1 MKGSNIKYVIFLI
14 NWYIPMVVFEKL
26 YTKRAFLFSNRQDVL
41 LGIQNHIATEQCSLE
56 NIYTD
61 KDHNALGH

>member
-14 NWYIPMVVFEKL
+14 NWYIPMVVFKKL
-26 YTKRAFLFSNRQDVL
+26 YTKRAFLFGNRQDVL
-41 LGIQNHIATEQCSLE
+41 LGIQNHIVTGHCSLE

-61 KDHNALGH
+61 KDHNALGY

>member
-1 MKGSNIKYVIFLI
+1 
-14 NWYIPMVVFEKL
+14 MVVFKKL
-26 YTKRAFLFSNRQDVL
+26 FTKWAFLLSNRQDVL
-41 LGIQNHIATEQCSLE
+41 LGIQNHILTEQCSLE

>member
-1 MKGSNIKYVIFLI
+1 
-14 NWYIPMVVFEKL
+14 MVVFEKL
-26 YTKRAFLFSNRQDVL
+26 YTKRAFLFSNRQDAL

-61 KDHNALGH
+61 KDHNAFCY

>member
-1 MKGSNIKYVIFLI
+1 
-14 NWYIPMVVFEKL
+14 MVVFKKL

-56 NIYTD
+56 NIYID

>member
-1 MKGSNIKYVIFLI
+1 
-14 NWYIPMVVFEKL
+14 MVVFEKL

-41 LGIQNHIATEQCSLE
+41 LGIQNHILTEQCPLE

-61 KDHNALGH
+61 KDHNALGY

>member
-41 LGIQNHIATEQCSLE
+41 LGIQNHILTEQCSLE
-56 NIYTD
+56 NIYAD
-61 KDHNALGH
+61 KDHNALGY